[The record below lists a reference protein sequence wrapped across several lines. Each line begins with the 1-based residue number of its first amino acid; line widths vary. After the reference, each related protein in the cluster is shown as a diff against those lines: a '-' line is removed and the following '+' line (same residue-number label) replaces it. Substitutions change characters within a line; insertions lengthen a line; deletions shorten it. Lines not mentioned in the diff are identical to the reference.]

1 MAWHLGQNTPE
12 TKVIIERAR
21 MIIES
26 TGDRARARAR
36 EQAERAGKRVC
47 IKFLPTLWHNR
58 GLHFCIY
65 ARGKIMGFEVIPQHM
80 AGSNVGGGVELSTI

>member
-26 TGDRARARAR
+26 TGDRESARAR

-47 IKFLPTLWHNR
+47 IKILPTLWHNR
-58 GLHFCIY
+58 ELHFAY
-65 ARGKIMGFEVIPQHM
+65 TPEAKLWGLK
-80 AGSNVGGGVELSTI
+80 